1 MFTFFAGDTRANE
14 NTNLISIH
22 LIMARQ
28 HNNISDQLRNF
39 NPFWDDET
47 LYQETRRIVSAQFQH
62 ITYNEFLP
70 SILGKTEYESSSSE
84 KKTVSVSGRLVPTFN
99 ITF

>member
-1 MFTFFAGDTRANE
+1 MFFAGDSRANE

-22 LIMARQ
+22 LILARQ
-28 HNNISDQLRNF
+28 HNNISNQLRDL

-47 LYQETRRIVSAQFQH
+47 LYQETRRIVSAQLQH

-70 SILGKTEYESSSSE
+70 SILGEIARESLKWENSI
-84 KKTVSVSGRLVPTFN
+84 SVNRGMLHL
-99 ITF
+99 I

>member
-1 MFTFFAGDTRANE
+1 MFILFFAGDSRANE

-22 LIMARQ
+22 LILARQ
-28 HNNISDQLRNF
+28 HNNISNQLRDL

-47 LYQETRRIVSAQFQH
+47 LYQETRRIVSAQLQH

-70 SILGKTEYESSSSE
+70 SILGEIARESL
-84 KKTVSVSGRLVPTFN
+84 K
-99 ITF
+99 